1 MPATEQAPTLLSVLV
16 RSLDRCKKAVDTS
29 HYSGALED
37 TGNGLPLQLPAISQQ
52 FTAAF
57 WEPSPHISAPVGPFV
72 VSRFAH
78 ELAKTSVKA

>member
-37 TGNGLPLQLPAISQQ
+37 TGNGLTQADQRRFSRAV
-52 FTAAF
+52 TAKVC
-57 WEPSPHISAPVGPFV
+57 PSNFPPFPSSSLLAG
-72 VSRFAH
+72 SR
-78 ELAKTSVKA
+78 TSWPRHL